1 MSQLAFKQLSS
12 LGKTKVIA
20 PYAFYH
26 YSSRWGFLGD
36 HLALHTALIYRNVRR
51 HIVPCWKFCD
61 QEASR
66 IVWEKTDNLYLPY
79 WTTTQRYKDWVYTS
93 AKYIC
98 VPTTVPDTVGNE

>member
-66 IVWEKTDNLYLPY
+66 IVWEKTDNLICLTGLQLKGTKTGYILPLSIY
-79 WTTTQRYKDWVYTS
+79 VYQPLCLTQ
-93 AKYIC
+93 
-98 VPTTVPDTVGNE
+98 